1 MFPVVNQNQTDQ
13 GFWNQ
18 FSELPATI
26 ESRIPTMDKTLDAYF
41 DTSFASIIEEWDLL
55 TDTDLY
61 KLENRLLNVTNDI
74 STLFGE
80 KIVLEKRAAN
90 LDALVTSLEKTV

>member
-18 FSELPATI
+18 FVELPATI
-26 ESRIPTMDKTLDAYF
+26 ESRIPTMDKTLDSYF

-55 TDTDLY
+55 TETDLH
-61 KLENRLLNVTNDI
+61 KLENRLLSVTNDI
-74 STLFGE
+74 STLYGE
-80 KIVLEKRAAN
+80 KAVLEKRVAD
-90 LDALVTSLEKTV
+90 LDTLISSMEKPV